1 MQGHL
6 GMRREETDSADV
18 VMLMTG
24 IQELIFSESLS
35 EDEKIHLLR
44 ELVAIVEEDRR
55 GRDA

>member
-1 MQGHL
+1 MQGYL